1 MFRLAQLRSRR
12 LLPIFVGVALT
23 SLALYIVIRLL
34 AFAQLFGKLG
44 PHAGIEI
51 TQQQVLQMH
60 NVTHDPRPAFPKI
73 IHQIFHNWK
82 APGNHDLPEDWER
95 MRLTCVDKNPGWEF
109 KMWYT
114 ENSRIFIEDN
124 YNWFLPTYDSYK
136 YPIQRVDVMR
146 YFLIRHYGGI
156 YVDLDNGC
164 EESLEALRYFPVWT
178 TDGGLGALSNNIIGG
193 HKEHP
198 WLVMMTDNLIPYHWN
213 WILPYAIVMY
223 NSGQWYLTAIWEKYH
238 ALLRSDGTLPGFEG
252 HEWKKLHRVLMDS
265 RNGTDPW
272 VFFNHGGHG
281 GTWGAGDDWLWE
293 WIGIHWMEVVAEGI
307 VAVVFSLVCCVWCVR
322 CVKRRKLR
330 NKGYQ
335 QVGSGNGISNDEVEL
350 GGRAHGAG
358 RRSISE

>member
-1 MFRLAQLRSRR
+1 
-12 LLPIFVGVALT
+12 
-23 SLALYIVIRLL
+23 
-34 AFAQLFGKLG
+34 
-44 PHAGIEI
+44 
-51 TQQQVLQMH
+51 
-60 NVTHDPRPAFPKI
+60 
-73 IHQIFHNWK
+73 
-82 APGNHDLPEDWER
+82 
-95 MRLTCVDKNPGWEF
+95 
-109 KMWYT
+109 MWYT

-124 YNWFLPTYDSYK
+124 YNWFLPTYESYK

-213 WILPYAIVMY
+213 WVLPYAIVMY

-238 ALLRSDGTLPGFEG
+238 ALLRSDGTIPGFEG

-358 RRSISE
+358 RRSIGE